1 MILLSRLIKS
11 QWSNPIPNEKKVIS
25 IKILGTPEKEMIVP
39 TLEEEQKNINKLIE
53 ETEAEASRILIQAK
67 KECDL
72 LYEEIKLEREAWSQE
87 KAILKS
93 GAHEEGYKEG
103 KKIGEQQGYSEYQEM
118 LQEARQVVQS
128 ARKDYLTYL
137 GTSEKTI
144 LDLATKIA
152 KKIIGTK
159 IEENKDYFSALVKRA
174 LKEVKD
180 FPEVQLHVHPLH
192 YEELL
197 SKKEELMT
205 IFSNVVNLFIYPDS
219 DLSEDSCLIE
229 SSSGRIDASIDTQL
243 SEIKVKLTEL
253 LESESV

>member
-1 MILLSRLIKS
+1 LSRLIKS
-11 QWSNPIPNEKKVIS
+11 QWSNPIQNEKKIIS
-25 IKILGTPEKEMIVP
+25 IKILGTPEKEMNVP
-39 TLEEEQKNINKLIE
+39 PIEEEQENIHMFIE
-53 ETEAEASRILIQAK
+53 EAKEEASRILKQAK
-67 KECDL
+67 QERDL
-72 LYEEIKLEREAWSQE
+72 LYEKMNLQREAWTQE
-87 KAILKS
+87 KELLKS
-93 GAHEEGYKEG
+93 AAHEEGYKEG
-103 KKIGEQQGYSEYQEM
+103 KEIGEQKGYTEYQDL

-128 ARKDYLTYL
+128 SRKDYQTYL
-137 GTSEKTI
+137 ETSEKTI

-152 KKIIGTK
+152 AKIIGTK
-159 IEENKDYFSALVKRA
+159 IEENKDYFSALVKKA

-180 FPEVQLHVHPLH
+180 FPEVKLHVHPFH

-205 IFSNVVNLFIYPDS
+205 VFSNVVNLFIYPDS

-243 SEIKVKLTEL
+243 SEIKLKLTEL